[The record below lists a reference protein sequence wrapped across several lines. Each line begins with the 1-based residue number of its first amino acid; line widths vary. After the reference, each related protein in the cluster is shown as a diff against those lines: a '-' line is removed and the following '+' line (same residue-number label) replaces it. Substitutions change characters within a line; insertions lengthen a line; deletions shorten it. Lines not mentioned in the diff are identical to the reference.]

1 MGHTRREHEQGTD
14 LQLMAALAGR
24 DLNVPGQD
32 MDRVRVAP
40 GRRRSRCHDRA
51 PARSPGARRVRGD
64 DQLEL
69 SGRDGI
75 TRELLGLRAGS
86 LPGVRLASARPTR
99 RRAASA

>member
-1 MGHTRREHEQGTD
+1 VLGEVRGRRR
-14 LQLMAALAGR
+14 APRGR
-24 DLNVPGQD
+24 RCARLWIRRGLSQVS
-32 MDRVRVAP
+32 P

-51 PARSPGARRVRGD
+51 PARSPGERRVRGAY
-64 DQLEL
+64 QLEL